1 MWARVHKVDRVK
13 PHAKG
18 AIVLVED
25 ERSAAAMA
33 RVPPLSILIAVARV
47 LDARRLLEAKY
58 GGTGEVRY
66 AAAATPPP
74 FLSEAIAR
82 AGATISDRTGERV
95 IAPAA
100 PAGLASVID
109 TAFADLAYHTRT
121 SMQAADLPS
130 ALRALEDR
138 VRKAPPDRDGNP
150 AAYWTAVFEL
160 ASLAGELSRARGGRW
175 VETKDV
181 PVPFAIKFPEGGLA
195 SPAKLAQQIASGTAP
210 IESMATDVTT

>member
-1 MWARVHKVDRVK
+1 VWARVHKIDRVK
-13 PHAKG
+13 PQAKG

-25 ERSAAAMA
+25 ERNAGAMA
-33 RVPPLSILIAVARV
+33 RVPPLSILVAIARV

-58 GGTGEVRY
+58 NGTGEVRY

-82 AGATISDRTGERV
+82 AGATVSDRTGERV
-95 IAPAA
+95 ISPAN
-100 PAGLASVID
+100 PAGVSSVID

-130 ALRALEDR
+130 ALRVLEDR
-138 VRKAPPDRDGNP
+138 VRKAPLDRDQSP
-150 AAYWTAVFEL
+150 AAYWTAVLEL
-160 ASLAGELSRARGGRW
+160 SALAGELSRARGGRW
-175 VETKDV
+175 IETKEV
-181 PVPFAIKFPEGGLA
+181 PIPFAIKFPEGGLA
-195 SPAKLAQQIASGTAP
+195 SPAKLAQQIVAGSAP